1 MLSKTIQTKL
11 ERLVKK
17 YLSKH
22 PDIKLVVVAG
32 SVGKTTTKVAIATV
46 LSQSFRVRLHEGNH
60 NSEISAP
67 LAILGIDYPDNIRS
81 ISAWINI
88 FRAAKERIKSPTDV
102 DVIIQELGSDRIG
115 QIAHYRKYLYPDLGV
130 VTAISPEHMEFF
142 ETMDNVAKEEMGV
155 ANYSKEA
162 LINRDDIDGKY
173 AKYLTNANVSTYGT
187 SAAAEYHF
195 ISQDFTV
202 DTGYKGQF
210 IASDLDNP
218 IDASVRIV
226 GEHSLRTAVAAF
238 TVGVKMGMESKSI
251 AKGLAAITAVP
262 GRMNI
267 LRGIKNSVLI
277 DDTYNS
283 SPLAIRSSLQTLYQ
297 MVAPQRIAVLGSMNE
312 LGASSAD
319 EHKRA
324 GELCNP
330 NELAWV
336 ITVGDE
342 AEKYL
347 APAAK
352 ANGCQVKSFKTAVA
366 AGGFVR
372 GAIEDDAV
380 VLFKGSQGG
389 IYTEEAV
396 KVVLHTAADEAK
408 LVRQSPAWIKTKTD
422 FFSNLSQAQP
432 KSCAQLLDLPLFD
445 RLFFC
450 YTDEV

>member
-1 MLSKTIQTKL
+1 MFSKIIQIKL
-11 ERLVKK
+11 EALVKR
-17 YLSKH
+17 YLAKH
-22 PDIKLVVVAG
+22 SDIKLVAVAG

-60 NSEISAP
+60 NSELSAP

-81 ISAWINI
+81 VSAWINV
-88 FRAAKERIKSPTDV
+88 FRAAKDRIKSPTDV
-102 DVIIQELGSDRIG
+102 DIIIQELGSDRIG
-115 QIAHYRKYLYPDLGV
+115 QIAHYRKYLHPDLGV

-142 ETMDNVAKEEMGV
+142 ETMENVAKEEMGV
-155 ANYSKEA
+155 ANFSKQA
-162 LINRDDIDGKY
+162 LINRDDIDGEY
-173 AKYLTNANVSTYGT
+173 AKYLTNADVSTYGT
-187 SAAAEYHF
+187 SATAEYHF
-195 ISQDFTV
+195 ISQDFSLK
-202 DTGYKGQF
+202 DGYKGQF
-210 IASDLDNP
+210 IAPDLDKP
-218 IDASVRIV
+218 VEVSVQIV
-226 GEHSLRTAVAAF
+226 GEHSLRSAVAAF
-238 TVGVKMGMESKSI
+238 AVGLKMGMDAKSI

-283 SPLAIRSSLQTLYQ
+283 SPLAVKSSLQTLYQ
-297 MVAPQRIAVLGSMNE
+297 LAAPQRIAVLGSMNE

-319 EHKRA
+319 EHKKV

-372 GAIEDDAV
+372 GAIEDGSV

-389 IYTEEAV
+389 IYVEEAL
-396 KVVLHTAADEAK
+396 KVVLQSAADDIK
-408 LVRQSPAWIKTKTD
+408 LVRQSPTWIKTKTE
-422 FFSNLSQAQP
+422 FFSNIS
-432 KSCAQLLDLPLFD
+432 
-445 RLFFC
+445 
-450 YTDEV
+450 